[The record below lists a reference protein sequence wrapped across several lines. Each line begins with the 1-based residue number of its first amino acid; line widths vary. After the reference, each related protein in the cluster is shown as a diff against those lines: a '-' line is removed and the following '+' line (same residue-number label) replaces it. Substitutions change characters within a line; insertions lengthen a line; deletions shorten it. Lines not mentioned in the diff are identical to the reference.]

1 MSEINNIDDLF
12 LFLNKFSQ
20 KKTRLLF
27 RGHKSSEYKLIPSI
41 GRYKTNKKTEFT
53 PTDEIKSL
61 NLFKQKSYP
70 YLDKNISKL
79 ELLALAQHY
88 GLPTRLLD
96 WTWNP
101 LVALYFSVKDEFDYD
116 SAIFVWEKDFSGQLN
131 PEFDPFKIDK
141 IKLYIPLHFTKRIM
155 AQSGI
160 FSIQPNP
167 NSEIVDTNIS
177 KIIIKKE
184 IRLEIKK
191 SLEKFGINQSTIFPD
206 LDGVGEYVK
215 WLTTNAH

>member
-20 KKTRLLF
+20 KKTKLLF

-41 GRYKTNKKTEFT
+41 GRYNTNRKKEFT
-53 PTDEIKSL
+53 PNDEIKTL
-61 NLFKQKSYP
+61 KLFKQKSYP
-70 YLDKNISKL
+70 YLDKNVSKL

-101 LVALYFSVKDEFDYD
+101 LVALYFSVKDDFNQD
-116 SAIFVWEKDFSGQLN
+116 SAIFVWEKNFSGQLN
-131 PEFDPFKIDK
+131 PEFDPFKIK
-141 IKLYIPLHFTKRIM
+141 EIKLYIPLHFTKRIV

-167 NSEIVDTNIS
+167 NCEIVDNNIS

-184 IRLEIKK
+184 MRLEIKK

-215 WLTTNAH
+215 WLTTNVH

>member
-1 MSEINNIDDLF
+1 MSEINNIEELF
-12 LFLNKFSQ
+12 LFLQKFSQ
-20 KKTRLLF
+20 KKTRLIF
-27 RGHKSSEYKLIPSI
+27 RGHKSSEYKLLPSI
-41 GRYKTNKKTEFT
+41 GRCKTNKKKEFT
-53 PTDEIKSL
+53 PDDEIKSL
-61 NLFKQKSYP
+61 KLFKQKSYP

-101 LVALYFSVKDEFDYD
+101 LVALYFSVKDDFNHD

-131 PEFDPFKIDK
+131 PEFDPFKINE
-141 IKLYIPLHFTKRIM
+141 IKLYIPLHFTKRIV

-167 NSEIVDTNIS
+167 NSEIVDINIS

-184 IRLEIKK
+184 IRLEIKR

>member
-41 GRYKTNKKTEFT
+41 GRYNTNKKKEFT
-53 PTDEIKSL
+53 PDDEIKTL
-61 NLFKQKSYP
+61 KLFKQKSYP
-70 YLDKNISKL
+70 YLDKNVSKL

-101 LVALYFSVKDEFDYD
+101 LVALYFSVKDDFNQD
-116 SAIFVWEKDFSGQLN
+116 SAIFVWEKNFSSQLN
-131 PEFDPFKIDK
+131 PEFDPFKIK
-141 IKLYIPLHFTKRIM
+141 EIKLYIPLHFTKRIV

-167 NSEIVDTNIS
+167 NSEIVDNNIS

-215 WLTTNAH
+215 WLTTNVH